1 MKFLLYFLLVIFLY
15 SCEKEEYSK
24 WTCSQSMLTTWP
36 NGDTISY
43 NPNIPYDFT
52 FPMTSEQVESF
63 LKAHSYK
70 APREG
75 GLYYVESKAR
85 CGKVVCP
92 SKSSIP
98 NDGAK

>member
-1 MKFLLYFLLVIFLY
+1 MKIKLFVILFVIGLLFV
-15 SCEKEEYSK
+15 SCEKVEYSK
-24 WTCSQSMLTTWP
+24 WTCEQSMLTTWP

-43 NPNIPYDFT
+43 VTNIPYDFT

-75 GLYYVESKAR
+75 GLYYVESKAQ
-85 CGKVVCP
+85 CAKVICP
-92 SKSSIP
+92 DIP
-98 NDGAK
+98 KTK